1 MKHNRVEQFI
11 ERHHLLD
18 ENAVVVVGVSGGSD
32 SIALLHY
39 LWTIKDKW
47 KLTLVVAHVD
57 HMFRGKESYEDLLFV
72 KNFCENHSIQFEGIS
87 VDVPGF
93 IEKHHVSSQVAARI
107 CRYEFY
113 DRVLEKYHG
122 DYLAL
127 AHHADDQVETM
138 LMRVVRGSY
147 GQSLAGIPVKRPY
160 RHATLIRPFLCL
172 TKVEI
177 EEYIK
182 EYNLSFRVDP
192 SNNKDDY
199 QRNRFRHHIL
209 PFLKKENP
217 NVSERFQTL
226 SELLAD
232 DQKLLED
239 YAAKELARALIAKT
253 DTRIVFAIN
262 EFKRIPIS
270 LQRRGIHLILKYLY
284 QAIPSNIAT
293 IHINQLL
300 SLLDHEH
307 PSGILH
313 FPKGLIVTKSY
324 NQCILAIE
332 PKAEKKEHVFTP
344 LSLAVPGEVNVAS
357 SFLIKAEWIDSI
369 PEKIDGIDLFIC
381 NAEEITLPIHIRRR
395 KTGDRMTVKGMKGT
409 KKIKDIF
416 IDKKVPRD
424 ERDAWP
430 IVEDAN
436 GHILWL
442 PCLKKSA
449 YSLERHKNEE
459 SNSHLY
465 LLLQYISYNKEL

>member
-1 MKHNRVEQFI
+1 MKHDRVEQFI
-11 ERHHLLD
+11 ERHNLLKK
-18 ENAVVVVGVSGGSD
+18 NAVVVVGVSGGSD

-47 KLTLVVAHVD
+47 KLTVVAAHVD

-72 KNFCENHSIQFEGIS
+72 KNFCESFSIPFEGTS
-87 VDVPGF
+87 VDVPDF
-93 IEKHHVSSQVAARI
+93 IEKHQISSQVAARI

-113 DRVLEKYHG
+113 DRVLEKYNG

-138 LMRVVRGSY
+138 LMRMVRGSY
-147 GQSLAGIPVKRPY
+147 GQALAGIPVKRPY
-160 RHATLIRPFLCL
+160 NNATLIRPFLCL
-172 TKVEI
+172 TKIEI
-177 EEYIK
+177 EQYIEEK
-182 EYNLSFRVDP
+182 NLSFRLDP

-199 QRNRFRHHIL
+199 VRNRFRHHIL

-226 SELLAD
+226 SDLLSD

-239 YAAKELARALIAKT
+239 YAAKELEKVLIEKT
-253 DTRIVFAIN
+253 ETRVVFAIN
-262 EFKRIPIS
+262 AFQDIPIS

-284 QAIPSNIAT
+284 KVIPSNIAT

-300 SLLDHEH
+300 SLLWSEH

-324 NQCILAIE
+324 NHCILAIE
-332 PKAEKKEHVFTP
+332 PKTEKKEQNFTSFS
-344 LSLAVPGEVNVAS
+344 LSVPGEVHVAN
-357 SFLIKAEWIDSI
+357 SFSIKAEWIDRI
-369 PEKIDGIDLFIC
+369 PEKIDGIDFFIC
-381 NAEEITLPIHIRRR
+381 NPEEIALPIHIRRR

-424 ERDAWP
+424 ERDTWP

-436 GHILWL
+436 GQILWL
-442 PCLKKSA
+442 PLLKKSVF
-449 YSLERHKNEE
+449 SLERH